1 MEILKK
7 ELSVAMIIFLVM
19 ALLTSGMAIEHSR
32 LAIVPLL
39 FTIISGIYIIIQN
52 SKPKTTDDSKP
63 QKEMWKDEK
72 AENEITGLVVLVI
85 FILFIIV
92 MAALLGSYRIETGTG
107 AIITEVNGNK
117 VPMTDVGWHTRT
129 PLLTDVEKYS
139 VVNNNIYFPS
149 DYLKLESGFTGDKQT
164 GSIGIDIKTTD
175 DKVIDTGAV
184 MSFEIVDLIQFGV
197 KNTNPQE
204 QLQKAYD
211 AIVFNYLQSQASDKI
226 TTEIT
231 IVNEELFQKLKGSK
245 IQEQFGIKINSVS
258 LLRPTFTKIALDA
271 LAEKQAIQAK
281 SEGELNAAKN
291 RAAAIETIAQAQKN
305 QADILK
311 NVPQEQ
317 LDFNAKLALYDTLKG
332 SQNVIWVIPSGQPVV
347 ISK

>member
-1 MEILKK
+1 MKTEVNTSLI
-7 ELSVAMIIFLVM
+7 VFIIMTLLTAGM
-19 ALLTSGMAIEHSR
+19 ALEHSR
-32 LAIVPLL
+32 LAIIPLIIA
-39 FTIISGIYIIIQN
+39 IISGIILIGKE
-52 SKPKTTDDSKP
+52 SKVSEKKLDDHAKG
-63 QKEMWKDEK
+63 ELGV
-72 AENEITGLVVLVI
+72 IVGVVL
-85 FILFIIV
+85 FTLAIIV
-92 MAALLGSYRIETGTG
+92 ILALLGSYRIDTGQGAILTGT
-107 AIITEVNGNK
+107 NGNK
-117 VPMTDVGWHTRT
+117 IPIVDVGWHSRT
-129 PLLTDVEKYS
+129 PILTDLEKYS
-139 VVNNNIYFPS
+139 VVNNNIYFPA
-149 DYLKLESGFTGDKQT
+149 DYLELESTFTGDKQT

-211 AIVFNYLQSQASDKI
+211 AIIFNYLQSQASEKI

-231 IVNEELFQKLKGSK
+231 AVNEELFQKLKGSNIEK
-245 IQEQFGIKINSVS
+245 QYGIKINSVS

-291 RAAAIETIAQAQKN
+291 RASAIELIAQAQKN
-305 QADILK
+305 QAEILK

-332 SQNVIWVIPSGQPVV
+332 QDNVVWVIPSGQPVV

>member
-1 MEILKK
+1 M
-7 ELSVAMIIFLVM
+7 V
-19 ALLTSGMAIEHSR
+19 LLTGGMIIEHSK
-32 LAIVPLL
+32 LAIIPLIIAL
-39 FTIISGIYIIIQN
+39 ISGMFLISKNATEKGENILKNDKGEGEVFGAII
-52 SKPKTTDDSKP
+52 
-63 QKEMWKDEK
+63 
-72 AENEITGLVVLVI
+72 V
-85 FILFIIV
+85 FILFILFVGVIV
-92 MAALLGSYRIETGTG
+92 TLLGVYRIDTGQG
-107 AIITEVNGNK
+107 AILTDSNGNK
-117 VPMTDVGWHTRT
+117 VPIIDVGWHTRM
-129 PLLTDVEKYS
+129 PLLTDVSKYS
-139 VVNNNIYFPS
+139 IVNNNIYFPA
-149 DYLKLESGFTGDKQT
+149 DYLNLETTFTGDKQT

-211 AIVFNYLQSQASDKI
+211 AIIFNYLQSQASEKI

-231 IVNEELFQKLKGSK
+231 TVNEELLQKLKGSK
-245 IQEQFGIKINSVS
+245 IEEQFGIKINSVS

-332 SQNVIWVIPSGQPVV
+332 QPNVIWVIPSGQPVV
-347 ISK
+347 LTK

>member
-1 MEILKK
+1 MKINTSL
-7 ELSVAMIIFLVM
+7 VIFLVM
-19 ALLTSGMAIEHSR
+19 VLLTAGMALEHSR
-32 LAIVPLL
+32 LAIIPFIIAIIAGITLIAKENDEGLKIKKV
-39 FTIISGIYIIIQN
+39 TIINNDKGNVSIGGIVV
-52 SKPKTTDDSKP
+52 
-63 QKEMWKDEK
+63 
-72 AENEITGLVVLVI
+72 VVLFV
-85 FILFIIV
+85 LFIIV
-92 MAALLGSYRIETGTG
+92 IAVLLGSYRIETGTG
-107 AIITEVNGNK
+107 AIITEVSGNK

-139 VVNNNIYFPS
+139 VVNNNIYFPA
-149 DYLKLESGFTGDKQT
+149 DYLELEYKFKGDTQAGAIGF
-164 GSIGIDIKTTD
+164 DIKTTD
-175 DKVIDTGAV
+175 DKVVDTGAV
-184 MSFEIVDLIQFGV
+184 MAFEIVDLIQFGV

-211 AIVFNYLQSQASDKI
+211 SLVFNYLQSQSSDKI
-226 TTEIT
+226 TTQIT
-231 IVNEELFQKLKGSK
+231 SINAELYQKLKESK
-245 IQEQFGIKINSVS
+245 IEEQFGIKVNSVS

-291 RAAAIETIAQAQKN
+291 RAEAIETIAKAQKS

-332 SQNVIWVIPSGQPVV
+332 SPNVIWVIPTGQPVV
-347 ISK
+347 LSK

>member
-1 MEILKK
+1 MKT
-7 ELSVAMIIFLVM
+7 ELNISLIVFLIM
-19 ALLTSGMAIEHSR
+19 TLLTAGMAIEHSR
-32 LAIVPLL
+32 LAIIPLIIA
-39 FTIISGIYIIIQN
+39 IISGISLISNESKKSKVLYKKLDDKAQGSLGIIVI
-52 SKPKTTDDSKP
+52 
-63 QKEMWKDEK
+63 
-72 AENEITGLVVLVI
+72 VVL
-85 FILFIIV
+85 FILAIIV
-92 MAALLGSYRIETGTG
+92 ISVLLGSYRIDTGQG
-107 AIITEVNGNK
+107 AILTEANGNK
-117 VPMTDVGWHTRT
+117 VPIVDVGWHSRT
-129 PLLTDVEKYS
+129 PLLTDLDKYS
-139 VVNNNIYFPS
+139 IVNNNIYFPA
-149 DYLKLESGFTGDKQT
+149 DYLTLESSFTGDKQT

-211 AIVFNYLQSQASDKI
+211 AIIFNYLQSQASEKI

-231 IVNEELFQKLKGSK
+231 TVNEELFQKLKGSNIEK
-245 IQEQFGIKINSVS
+245 QYGIKINSVS

-291 RAAAIETIAQAQKN
+291 RASAIELIAKAQKN
-305 QADILK
+305 QAEILK

-332 SQNVIWVIPSGQPVV
+332 QSNVVWVIPSGQPVV